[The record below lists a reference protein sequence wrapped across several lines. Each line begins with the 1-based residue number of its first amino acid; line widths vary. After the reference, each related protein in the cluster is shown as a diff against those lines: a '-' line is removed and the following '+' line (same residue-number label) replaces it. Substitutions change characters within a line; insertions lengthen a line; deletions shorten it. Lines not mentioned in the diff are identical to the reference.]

1 MGIDPVVLFFVFG
14 LLAGL
19 VKSELKLPPAL
30 YDTLSIVLL
39 LAIGLHGGVELA
51 EQASA
56 ALLGQSLLVLLL
68 GIVLPVI
75 AFGLLRG
82 LRFDRINA
90 AAVAAHYGSVS
101 AGTFAVVV
109 AYLAAREVFF
119 ESYMP
124 LFVAIL
130 EIPAILVGILLAK
143 GVSKDTDWKELGRE
157 IFLGKSIMLLLGGLV
172 IGVVAGKE
180 AIKPLEPLYT
190 SMFKPVLA
198 FFLLEMGLI
207 ASGQL
212 GSLRRYGIKLAAFAL
227 LMPLL
232 GALIGA
238 LLARF
243 MGLSLGG
250 TAMLATL
257 AASASYIAVP
267 AAMRLAVPE
276 ANPSLSLTASLGITF
291 PFNILIGIPLY
302 LALAEQL
309 IAWAH
314 RDLRGRTGTQAGRR
328 PAGARRARLDPVGR
342 TRQRQPRRAQRRL
355 GYRRQHPSGGH
366 LQPRDRRAHR
376 RAPRTALL
384 RELRHGLLP
393 GRGRSAAPGEVLN
406 GL

>member
-1 MGIDPVVLFFVFG
+1 MGLDPVVLFFVFG
-14 LLAGL
+14 LAAGL
-19 VKSELKLPPAL
+19 LKSELKLPPAL

-51 EQASA
+51 EQASVQ
-56 ALLGQSLLVLLL
+56 LLGQAGLVLLL
-68 GIVLPVI
+68 GIGLPLL
-75 AFGLLRG
+75 AFVLLRG
-82 LRFDRINA
+82 LRFDRVNA

-109 AYLAAREVFF
+109 AFLVSRQISF

-143 GVSKDTDWKELGRE
+143 GVSRGTDWKELGRE

-172 IGVVAGKE
+172 IGAVAGKE

-212 GSLRRYGIKLAAFAL
+212 GTLRRFGLRLAAFAL

-232 GALIGA
+232 GALLGA
-238 LLARF
+238 LLARA

-267 AAMRLAVPE
+267 AAMRLALPE

-291 PFNILIGIPLY
+291 PFNILVGIPLY
-302 LALAEQL
+302 CWLAEQL
-309 IAWAH
+309 IAW
-314 RDLRGRTGTQAGRR
+314 
-328 PAGARRARLDPVGR
+328 
-342 TRQRQPRRAQRRL
+342 
-355 GYRRQHPSGGH
+355 
-366 LQPRDRRAHR
+366 
-376 RAPRTALL
+376 
-384 RELRHGLLP
+384 GL
-393 GRGRSAAPGEVLN
+393 
-406 GL
+406 

>member
-1 MGIDPVVLFFVFG
+1 MSLDPVVLFFVFG

-19 VKSELKLPPAL
+19 LKSELKLPPAL
-30 YDTLSIVLL
+30 YETLSIILL

-51 EQASA
+51 EQASP
-56 ALLGQSLLVLLL
+56 ALLGQSVLVLGL
-68 GIVLPVI
+68 GVALPI
-75 AFGLLRG
+75 LAFGLLRA

-90 AAVAAHYGSVS
+90 ASVAAHYGSVS

-109 AYLAAREVFF
+109 AYLASREIFF

-143 GVSKDTDWKELGRE
+143 GISRETEWRELGRE
-157 IFLGKSIMLLLGGLV
+157 IFLGKSIMLLLGGLL
-172 IGVVAGKE
+172 IGALAGKE

-190 SMFKPVLA
+190 GMFKPVLA

-212 GSLRRYGIKLAAFAL
+212 GSLRQYGVRLAAFAL
-227 LMPLL
+227 SMPLL
-232 GALIGA
+232 GALVGA
-238 LLARF
+238 LLARL

-267 AAMRLAVPE
+267 AAMRLALPE

-309 IAWAH
+309 IAW
-314 RDLRGRTGTQAGRR
+314 
-328 PAGARRARLDPVGR
+328 
-342 TRQRQPRRAQRRL
+342 
-355 GYRRQHPSGGH
+355 
-366 LQPRDRRAHR
+366 
-376 RAPRTALL
+376 
-384 RELRHGLLP
+384 GL
-393 GRGRSAAPGEVLN
+393 
-406 GL
+406 

>member
-14 LLAGL
+14 LSAGL
-19 VKSELKLPPAL
+19 LKSELKLPPAL
-30 YDTLSIVLL
+30 YETLSILLL

-51 EQASA
+51 EQASTQ
-56 ALLGQSLLVLLL
+56 LLGQAALVLGL
-68 GIVLPVI
+68 GVVLPVV
-75 AFGLLRG
+75 AFGILRALG
-82 LRFDRINA
+82 FDRVNA

-101 AGTFAVVV
+101 AGTFAVAV
-109 AYLAAREVFF
+109 AFLLARGIHF

-143 GVSKDTDWKELGRE
+143 GLARDTDWRELGRE
-157 IFLGKSIMLLLGGLV
+157 IFLGKSIMLLLGGLI
-172 IGVVAGKE
+172 IGAVAGKE

-212 GSLRRYGIKLAAFAL
+212 GALKQFGMRLLGFAL

-232 GALIGA
+232 GGLVGA
-238 LLARF
+238 ALARL
-243 MGLSLGG
+243 MDLSLGG

-267 AAMRLAVPE
+267 AALRLALPQ

-291 PFNILIGIPLY
+291 PFNILLGIPLY

-309 IAWAH
+309 IAW
-314 RDLRGRTGTQAGRR
+314 
-328 PAGARRARLDPVGR
+328 
-342 TRQRQPRRAQRRL
+342 
-355 GYRRQHPSGGH
+355 
-366 LQPRDRRAHR
+366 
-376 RAPRTALL
+376 
-384 RELRHGLLP
+384 GL
-393 GRGRSAAPGEVLN
+393 
-406 GL
+406 

>member
-1 MGIDPVVLFFVFG
+1 MGLDPVVLFFVFG
-14 LLAGL
+14 LVAGL
-19 VKSELKLPPAL
+19 LKSELKLPAAL
-30 YDTLSIVLL
+30 YETLSIILL

-51 EQASA
+51 QQASLQ
-56 ALLGQSLLVLLL
+56 LLGQSALVLALGVLL
-68 GIVLPVI
+68 PIL
-75 AFGLLRG
+75 AFILLRG
-82 LRFDRINA
+82 LRFDRVNA

-109 AYLAAREVFF
+109 AYMLAKGIEF

-130 EIPAILVGILLAK
+130 EIPAILVGIVLAK
-143 GVSKDTDWKELGRE
+143 GISRETHWGELGRE

-172 IGVVAGKE
+172 IGAIAGKE
-180 AIKPLEPLYT
+180 AIKQLEPLYT

-212 GSLRRYGIKLAAFAL
+212 GALKQFGVRLAAFAL

-267 AAMRLAVPE
+267 AAMRLALPE

-302 LALAEQL
+302 LTLAERL
-309 IAWAH
+309 IAW
-314 RDLRGRTGTQAGRR
+314 GF
-328 PAGARRARLDPVGR
+328 
-342 TRQRQPRRAQRRL
+342 
-355 GYRRQHPSGGH
+355 
-366 LQPRDRRAHR
+366 
-376 RAPRTALL
+376 
-384 RELRHGLLP
+384 
-393 GRGRSAAPGEVLN
+393 
-406 GL
+406 

>member
-1 MGIDPVVLFFVFG
+1 MGLDPVVLFFLFG
-14 LLAGL
+14 LCAGL
-19 VKSELKLPPAL
+19 LKSELKLPPAL
-30 YDTLSIVLL
+30 YETLSIVLL

-51 EQASA
+51 EQASLQ
-56 ALLGQSLLVLLL
+56 LLGQAALVLGL
-68 GIVLPVI
+68 GVALPVL
-75 AFGLLRG
+75 AFAVLRA
-82 LRFDRINA
+82 LSFDRVNA

-109 AYLAAREVFF
+109 AFMLARGIEF

-143 GVSKDTDWKELGRE
+143 GLARDTDWRELGRE
-157 IFLGKSIMLLLGGLV
+157 IFLGKSIMLLLGGLI
-172 IGVVAGKE
+172 IGAVAGKE

-212 GSLRRYGIKLAAFAL
+212 GALKQFGLRLLGFAL

-232 GALIGA
+232 GALVGA
-238 LLARF
+238 LLARL

-250 TAMLATL
+250 TAVLATL

-267 AAMRLAVPE
+267 AAMRLALPE

-309 IAWAH
+309 IAW
-314 RDLRGRTGTQAGRR
+314 
-328 PAGARRARLDPVGR
+328 
-342 TRQRQPRRAQRRL
+342 
-355 GYRRQHPSGGH
+355 
-366 LQPRDRRAHR
+366 
-376 RAPRTALL
+376 
-384 RELRHGLLP
+384 GL
-393 GRGRSAAPGEVLN
+393 
-406 GL
+406 

>member
-1 MGIDPVVLFFVFG
+1 MGLDPVVLFFVFG
-14 LLAGL
+14 LFAGL

-30 YDTLSIVLL
+30 YETLSIVLL

-56 ALLGQSLLVLLL
+56 ALLGQALLVLALGICLPLLAFPALRLL
-68 GIVLPVI
+68 GFSRVDS
-75 AFGLLRG
+75 AS
-82 LRFDRINA
+82 
-90 AAVAAHYGSVS
+90 VAAHYGSVS

-109 AYLAAREVFF
+109 AFMVAKGIAF

-130 EIPAILVGILLAK
+130 EIPAILIGILLAK
-143 GVSKDTDWKELGRE
+143 GISRDTHWKELGRE

-172 IGVVAGKE
+172 IGAIAGKE

-212 GSLRRYGIKLAAFAL
+212 GALKRHGFKLAVFAL
-227 LMPLL
+227 CMPLA
-232 GALIGA
+232 GALVGA
-238 LLARF
+238 LLARV

-291 PFNILIGIPLY
+291 PFNILVGIPLY
-302 LALAEQL
+302 LALAETL
-309 IAWAH
+309 IAW
-314 RDLRGRTGTQAGRR
+314 
-328 PAGARRARLDPVGR
+328 
-342 TRQRQPRRAQRRL
+342 
-355 GYRRQHPSGGH
+355 
-366 LQPRDRRAHR
+366 
-376 RAPRTALL
+376 
-384 RELRHGLLP
+384 GL
-393 GRGRSAAPGEVLN
+393 
-406 GL
+406 

>member
-1 MGIDPVVLFFVFG
+1 
-14 LLAGL
+14 
-19 VKSELKLPPAL
+19 
-30 YDTLSIVLL
+30 
-39 LAIGLHGGVELA
+39 VELA
-51 EQASA
+51 EQASLQ
-56 ALLGQSLLVLLL
+56 LLGQAALVLGL
-68 GIVLPVI
+68 GVVLPVL
-75 AFGLLRG
+75 AFGVLRG
-82 LRFDRINA
+82 LGFDRVNA

-109 AYLAAREVFF
+109 AFMLARGIEF

-143 GVSKDTDWKELGRE
+143 GLARDTDWRELGRE
-157 IFLGKSIMLLLGGLV
+157 IFLGKSIMLLLGGLI
-172 IGVVAGKE
+172 IGAVAGKE

-212 GSLRRYGIKLAAFAL
+212 GALRQFGLRLLGFAL

-238 LLARF
+238 VLGRL

-250 TAMLATL
+250 TAVLATL

-267 AAMRLAVPE
+267 AAMRLALPA
-276 ANPSLSLTASLGITF
+276 ANPSLSLTASLGISF

-302 LALAEQL
+302 LMLAEQL
-309 IAWAH
+309 IAW
-314 RDLRGRTGTQAGRR
+314 
-328 PAGARRARLDPVGR
+328 
-342 TRQRQPRRAQRRL
+342 
-355 GYRRQHPSGGH
+355 
-366 LQPRDRRAHR
+366 
-376 RAPRTALL
+376 
-384 RELRHGLLP
+384 GL
-393 GRGRSAAPGEVLN
+393 
-406 GL
+406 

>member
-1 MGIDPVVLFFVFG
+1 MLDPVVLFFVFG
-14 LLAGL
+14 LVAGL
-19 VKSELKLPPAL
+19 LKSELKLPAAL
-30 YDTLSIVLL
+30 YETLSIILL

-51 EQASA
+51 EQASTQ
-56 ALLGQSLLVLLL
+56 LLGQAGLVLLL
-68 GIVLPVI
+68 GMGLPLL
-75 AFGLLRG
+75 AFVLLRG
-82 LRFDRINA
+82 LRFDRVNA

-109 AYLAAREVFF
+109 AFLASREVAF

-130 EIPAILVGILLAK
+130 EIPAILVGIVLAK
-143 GVSKDTDWKELGRE
+143 GISRDTQWRELGRE

-172 IGVVAGKE
+172 IGAIAGKE

-212 GSLRRYGIKLAAFAL
+212 GALKQFGLRLAAFAL

-267 AAMRLAVPE
+267 AALRLALPE

-309 IAWAH
+309 IAW
-314 RDLRGRTGTQAGRR
+314 
-328 PAGARRARLDPVGR
+328 
-342 TRQRQPRRAQRRL
+342 
-355 GYRRQHPSGGH
+355 
-366 LQPRDRRAHR
+366 
-376 RAPRTALL
+376 
-384 RELRHGLLP
+384 GL
-393 GRGRSAAPGEVLN
+393 
-406 GL
+406 

>member
-1 MGIDPVVLFFVFG
+1 MDPVVLFFVFG
-14 LLAGL
+14 LVAGL
-19 VKSELKLPPAL
+19 LKSELKLPGAL
-30 YDTLSIVLL
+30 YETLSIILL

-51 EQASA
+51 EQASVQ
-56 ALLGQSLLVLLL
+56 LLGQAGLVLLL
-68 GIVLPVI
+68 GIGLPLL
-75 AFGLLRG
+75 AFALLRG
-82 LRFDRINA
+82 LRFDRVNA

-109 AYLAAREVFF
+109 AFLVSRQISF

-143 GVSKDTDWKELGRE
+143 GVSRGTDWKELGRE

-172 IGVVAGKE
+172 IGAVAGKE

-212 GSLRRYGIKLAAFAL
+212 GALKKHGLRLAVFAL

-238 LLARF
+238 LLARS

-250 TAMLATL
+250 TTILATL

-267 AAMRLAVPE
+267 AAMRLALPE

-291 PFNILIGIPLY
+291 PFNILFGIPLY
-302 LALAEQL
+302 LLLAEYL
-309 IAWAH
+309 MAW
-314 RDLRGRTGTQAGRR
+314 G
-328 PAGARRARLDPVGR
+328 
-342 TRQRQPRRAQRRL
+342 
-355 GYRRQHPSGGH
+355 
-366 LQPRDRRAHR
+366 
-376 RAPRTALL
+376 
-384 RELRHGLLP
+384 
-393 GRGRSAAPGEVLN
+393 N
-406 GL
+406 

>member
-1 MGIDPVVLFFVFG
+1 MSLDPVVLFFVFG
-14 LLAGL
+14 LTAGL
-19 VKSELKLPPAL
+19 LKSELKLPPAL
-30 YDTLSIVLL
+30 YETLSIILL

-51 EQASA
+51 EQASP
-56 ALLGQSLLVLLL
+56 ALLGQAALVLGL
-68 GIVLPVI
+68 GIALPLL
-75 AFGLLRG
+75 AFGLLRA

-90 AAVAAHYGSVS
+90 ASVAAHYGSVS

-109 AYLAAREVFF
+109 AYLASRQIFF

-143 GVSKDTDWKELGRE
+143 GISRDTHWKELGRE

-172 IGVVAGKE
+172 IGALAGKE

-190 SMFKPVLA
+190 GMFKPVLA

-212 GSLRRYGIKLAAFAL
+212 GSLRQYGVRLAAFAL
-227 LMPLL
+227 CMPLL
-232 GALIGA
+232 GALVGA
-238 LLARF
+238 LLARL

-267 AAMRLAVPE
+267 AAMRLALPE

-302 LALAEQL
+302 LALAERL
-309 IAWAH
+309 IAW
-314 RDLRGRTGTQAGRR
+314 
-328 PAGARRARLDPVGR
+328 
-342 TRQRQPRRAQRRL
+342 
-355 GYRRQHPSGGH
+355 
-366 LQPRDRRAHR
+366 
-376 RAPRTALL
+376 
-384 RELRHGLLP
+384 GL
-393 GRGRSAAPGEVLN
+393 
-406 GL
+406 

>member
-14 LLAGL
+14 LSAGL
-19 VKSELKLPPAL
+19 LKSELKLPPAL
-30 YDTLSIVLL
+30 YETLSILLL

-56 ALLGQSLLVLLL
+56 RLLGQAALVLGL
-68 GIVLPVI
+68 GVTLPVV
-75 AFGLLRG
+75 AFGILRALG
-82 LRFDRINA
+82 FDRVNA

-101 AGTFAVVV
+101 AGTFAVAV
-109 AYLAAREVFF
+109 AFLLARGIHF

-143 GVSKDTDWKELGRE
+143 GLARDTDWRELGRE
-157 IFLGKSIMLLLGGLV
+157 IFLGKSIMLLLGGLI
-172 IGVVAGKE
+172 IGAVAGKD

-212 GSLRRYGIKLAAFAL
+212 GALKQFGLRLAGFAL

-238 LLARF
+238 ALARL
-243 MGLSLGG
+243 MDLSLGG

-267 AAMRLAVPE
+267 AALRLALPQ

-291 PFNILIGIPLY
+291 PFNILLGIPLY

-309 IAWAH
+309 IAW
-314 RDLRGRTGTQAGRR
+314 
-328 PAGARRARLDPVGR
+328 
-342 TRQRQPRRAQRRL
+342 
-355 GYRRQHPSGGH
+355 
-366 LQPRDRRAHR
+366 
-376 RAPRTALL
+376 
-384 RELRHGLLP
+384 GL
-393 GRGRSAAPGEVLN
+393 
-406 GL
+406 